1 MSEKIIDLAIADD
14 HKLMRQAL
22 ITALSAHGSYRFIFE
37 ADNGIDLLSQLSQ
50 HKPHVLLLD
59 IRMPRLS
66 GIEALKIVSE
76 KYPDVRV
83 LMFSGMPDDFYVA
96 QCLELGI
103 YGYLTKSM
111 EITSIIEAIELAYN
125 FQVYSTNLLNN
136 VLYRKYLVEHGKKS
150 QILPSFTNE
159 EVQILDLMKEERTTE
174 EISSMLH
181 LSKRSIEVK
190 RDKMR
195 QKVNAKTNGGLL
207 LYAFKRGLIQ

>member
-1 MSEKIIDLAIADD
+1 
-14 HKLMRQAL
+14 
-22 ITALSAHGSYRFIFE
+22 
-37 ADNGIDLLSQLSQ
+37 
-50 HKPHVLLLD
+50 
-59 IRMPRLS
+59 MPRLS

-83 LMFSGMPDDFYVA
+83 LIFSGMQDDFYV
-96 QCLELGI
+96 
-103 YGYLTKSM
+103 
-111 EITSIIEAIELAYN
+111 
-125 FQVYSTNLLNN
+125 VYSTNLLNN
-136 VLYRKYLVEHGKKS
+136 ALYRKYLVEHRKKQ

-174 EISSMLH
+174 EISSLLH